1 VTDKKLYREALD
13 QVRQDYRSEIEATA
27 RSYIAIRDN
36 PKAEHK
42 DIINANKGLLLIL
55 GVARPAEVRVTN
67 PDTKPHQNPADWDL
81 SPEERERVESI
92 IREN

>member
-1 VTDKKLYREALD
+1 MDKKAYREALD
-13 QVRQDYRSEIEATA
+13 KVREDYRAEIEKTLL
-27 RSYIAIRDN
+27 SYMAIRDN

-42 DIINANKGLLLIL
+42 DIINANKGLTLIL
-55 GVARPAEVRVTN
+55 GVARPAEARVTT
-67 PDTKPHQNPADWDL
+67 PTEKPGSNPADWDT

>member
-1 VTDKKLYREALD
+1 MDKKAYREALD
-13 QVRQDYRSEIEATA
+13 KVREDYRAEIEKTLL
-27 RSYIAIRDN
+27 SYMAIRDN

-42 DIINANKGLLLIL
+42 DIINANKGLTLIL
-55 GVARPAEVRVTN
+55 GVARPAEARVTT
-67 PDTKPHQNPADWDL
+67 PTEKPGSNPADWDL